1 MDWNKVDNWKN
12 GWRKLVEWDKEN
24 KVYKYKGYDIYP
36 LSYKEQYEM
45 PLHLQN
51 EYYWSEI
58 SEIENRIELE
68 EKCSKQSQHKHKCFD
83 DEWEEICKMLEW

>member
-1 MDWNKVDNWKN
+1 MDFRKVDNWKN
-12 GWRKLVEWDKEN
+12 GWRKLVEWNTIK
-24 KVYKYKGYDIYP
+24 KVYIYKNKEIYP

-58 SEIENRIELE
+58 SLIEDSIERE
-68 EKCSKQSQHKHKCFD
+68 EKRKQSQNKCKNFD
-83 DEWEEICKMLEW
+83 EEWEEICKMLEW